1 ELIRTRGR
9 SLKDTLQRHQR
20 LEREA
25 RSGPGAAPKRPYAFA
40 RYLDFLKPVLE
51 LRNTEASWEEEE
63 EEGEEHAAIVDV
75 DEGVSFACTN
85 IEDSSSMEVEGDAI
99 DVHESSTQEQD
110 NEDTDIS
117 TPSSR
122 RQMQTSTSR
131 RKRSSR
137 AAEQVEGQDETNKLL
152 NIVSGITE
160 QIAVQRCPHTM
171 FALSLV
177 PLLKEVL
184 PDHYFNMRIA
194 VQHCIHSFT
203 MPSHVSEPT
212 HKSTSTQIITPIS
225 SASNPAPNPYPSSF
239 SDHSSI
245 YEIPR
250 SRIPY
255 PIPPPIASL
264 MTPPTRTPVI
274 TRAMELRPRDS
285 IPHHLPQQ
293 SRVPQLYNQM
303 PSMPNHYTPVSRPME
318 QLKQIIPSPY
328 PYRNQSLEV
337 NSIEPHTNAQYG
349 PPSKTPDRVITPPV
363 PLRQATPEQ
372 QSVTTYLNL

>member
-1 ELIRTRGR
+1 MVFEELICTRWR

-25 RSGPGAAPKRPYAFA
+25 RSGSGAAPKRPYSFA

-75 DEGVSFACTN
+75 DEGVSFACQN
-85 IEDSSSMEVEGDAI
+85 IEESSSIEVEGDAI
-99 DVHESSTQEQD
+99 DAHESSTQEQD
-110 NEDTDIS
+110 NESTDIS
-117 TPSSR
+117 TPSNR
-122 RQMQTSTSR
+122 RKKLTSTSR

-137 AAEQVEGQDETNKLL
+137 AAEQVKEQDETNQLL

-160 QIAVQRCPHTM
+160 QMDVQRCPHTM

-184 PDHYFNMRIA
+184 PEKYFNMRIA

-203 MPSHVSEPT
+203 IPSHVSEPT
-212 HKSTSTQIITPIS
+212 QESTSTQIITPF
-225 SASNPAPNPYPSSF
+225 SAAQNPAPNPYPSSF
-239 SDHSSI
+239 SDHPSI
-245 YEIPR
+245 YETPR
-250 SRIPY
+250 SKIPY

-264 MTPPTRTPVI
+264 IIPPTSTPGI
-274 TRAMELRPRDS
+274 TRAMELRPRES
-285 IPHHLPQQ
+285 IPHHLLQQ

-303 PSMPNHYTPVSRPME
+303 PSMPNRYTPVSRPME
-318 QLKQIIPSPY
+318 QPKQINPSPY
-328 PYRNQSLEV
+328 PYRNQL
-337 NSIEPHTNAQYG
+337 T
-349 PPSKTPDRVITPPV
+349 
-363 PLRQATPEQ
+363 
-372 QSVTTYLNL
+372 